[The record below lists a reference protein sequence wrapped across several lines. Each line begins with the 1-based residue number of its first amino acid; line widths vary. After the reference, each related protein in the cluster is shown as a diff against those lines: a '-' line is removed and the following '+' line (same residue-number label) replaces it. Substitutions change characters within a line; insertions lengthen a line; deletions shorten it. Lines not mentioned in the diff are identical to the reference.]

1 MIGAETGNGVL
12 SGTYTA
18 EDADIWGT
26 NSDYQAMEAD
36 LQTEIDRVRTTHP
49 GYDKYQFDLA
59 NINHN
64 PYVLTSYL
72 TVLYED
78 YTREEARDKLREL
91 FDAQYELTYR
101 KEVQIRTRK

>member
-1 MIGAETGNGVL
+1 MEFSAARIQQRMPVSGGA
-12 SGTYTA
+12 
-18 EDADIWGT
+18 
-26 NSDYQAMEAD
+26 NSDYQTMEAD

-49 GYDKYQFDLA
+49 GYDEYQFDLA

-78 YTREEARDKLREL
+78 YTRVEVRDKLREL